1 MALYLIGDIQGCR
14 PAFEALLQALDF
26 SPSRDHAYLLGDLVN
41 RGPDNLGLLRRLRE
55 EEDSFTC
62 LLGNH
67 DLHLLAVHLGLKK
80 LKAGDTVNDVLQ
92 APDAVELLDWLRHQS
107 LALLEHGVLM
117 VHAGVL
123 PQWDAT
129 QVMNLAH
136 EVELQLRS
144 DDWPWLIE
152 NMYGNEPR
160 QWHDSLTGIARSRVI
175 INALTRLRF
184 CTPDGVMDFEAKAGL
199 DDAPDGHAAWFD
211 LPDRRSRHTPIAF
224 GHWSTAGGLKRPNLV
239 NVDTGCV
246 WGGSL
251 SAVTLNP
258 ADPSQWCDAAHWTQ
272 VSCPKS

>member
-1 MALYLIGDIQGCR
+1 R

-67 DLHLLAVHLGLKK
+67 DLHLLAVHLGLKR
-80 LKAGDTVNDVLQ
+80 LKAGDTVHDVLQ
-92 APDAVELLDWLRHQS
+92 APDAVELLDWLRHRS

-123 PQWDAT
+123 PQWDAA

-136 EVELQLRS
+136 EVEQQLRS
-144 DDWPWLIE
+144 DEWPWLIE

-160 QWHDSLTGIARSRVI
+160 QWQDSLTGIARSRVI

-199 DDAPDGHAAWFD
+199 DDAPAGHAAWFD
-211 LPDRRSRHTPIAF
+211 LPHRCSRHTPIAF

-258 ADPSQWCDAAHWTQ
+258 ADPGQWCDAAHWTQ